1 MAYHKLD
8 KKKYAAEQKEKLDE
22 LHARI
27 TEIGEGFNLSP
38 ETLADYYSFAGR
50 FYQYSPRNNMLI
62 YDQNKHATFCGSY
75 KYYQDQGYSVKAGEH
90 GLKILVPVTTT
101 LFKVSENE
109 WKKVSEA
116 TKEEKE
122 KLKRKEF
129 ETRMVQNYKIGSVFD
144 ISQTTIPP
152 EEYPKFYSVGYKS
165 EQHATIFEGVKN
177 YCENE
182 LNCPVKMANL
192 HSIGLQGHYLPF
204 ENKIELN
211 EILEDSKKLEIALH
225 EMGHAIMHSDV
236 FKELPREQIE
246 FEADSIGLMFSSHF
260 GFDFAETQKFH
271 LAQQYRAMKE
281 GNEEAVENN
290 KKEPFDADPPWQY
303 KVYSKKGAGRSA
315 ESHYP
320 TMNIDDICNL
330 PISEI
335 ADKNATLF
343 LWVTFPNLKEAFDVI
358 KAWGFTYKT
367 VAFTWIKQNKR
378 SNTLFWGMG
387 YWTRANAEICLLATK
402 GTPQRKSAAVHQVII
417 SHIEQ
422 HSKKPDET
430 RDRIVQLMGNL
441 PRIELFARQRAKGWD
456 AWGNE
461 IDSDIEFISID
472 KN

>member
-290 KKEPFDADPPWQY
+290 KKEPFDVN
-303 KVYSKKGAGRSA
+303 KILNNV
-315 ESHYP
+315 
-320 TMNIDDICNL
+320 
-330 PISEI
+330 SE
-335 ADKNATLF
+335 
-343 LWVTFPNLKEAFDVI
+343 
-358 KAWGFTYKT
+358 TY
-367 VAFTWIKQNKR
+367 F
-378 SNTLFWGMG
+378 
-387 YWTRANAEICLLATK
+387 E
-402 GTPQRKSAAVHQVII
+402 
-417 SHIEQ
+417 HIE
-422 HSKKPDET
+422 K
-430 RDRIVQLMGNL
+430 L
-441 PRIELFARQRAKGWD
+441 
-456 AWGNE
+456 
-461 IDSDIEFISID
+461 SDYVNVSLLKDI
-472 KN
+472 

>member
-290 KKEPFDADPPWQY
+290 KKEPFDVNKILNNVSETYFEHVEKLSDY
-303 KVYSKKGAGRSA
+303 VNVSLLKDKVS
-315 ESHYP
+315 
-320 TMNIDDICNL
+320 TIDKRFRDENGKLNNSIE
-330 PISEI
+330 EI
-335 ADKNATLF
+335 AKQTQDEADEYYKNGEKYMIEGEVKPFICTRWQENGDNHIRFDACYETKTGTNHLYCAPEKMGTFLPDVATNNSAIIKLDSLQELNSAKNNSIQNYCNKVADKSSLRVSADLTL
-343 LWVTFPNLKEAFDVI
+343 
-358 KAWGFTYKT
+358 
-367 VAFTWIKQNKR
+367 
-378 SNTLFWGMG
+378 
-387 YWTRANAEICLLATK
+387 
-402 GTPQRKSAAVHQVII
+402 
-417 SHIEQ
+417 
-422 HSKKPDET
+422 
-430 RDRIVQLMGNL
+430 
-441 PRIELFARQRAKGWD
+441 
-456 AWGNE
+456 
-461 IDSDIEFISID
+461 
-472 KN
+472 

>member
-8 KKKYAAEQKEKLDE
+8 KKKYAAKQKEKLDE

-129 ETRMVQNYKIGSVFD
+129 ETRRVQNYKIGSVFD

-236 FKELPREQIE
+236 FKELPCEQIE

-290 KKEPFDADPPWQY
+290 KKEPFDVNKILNNVSETYFEHIEKLSDYVNVSLLKDKVSTIDKRFRDENGKLNNSIEEIVKQTQDEADEYYKNGEKYMIEGEVKPFICTRWQENGDNHIRFDACY
-303 KVYSKKGAGRSA
+303 ETKTGTNHLYCAQEKMGTFLPDVATNNSAIIKLDSLQELNSAKNNSIQNYCNKV
-315 ESHYP
+315 
-320 TMNIDDICNL
+320 
-330 PISEI
+330 
-335 ADKNATLF
+335 ADKSSLRVSADLTL
-343 LWVTFPNLKEAFDVI
+343 
-358 KAWGFTYKT
+358 
-367 VAFTWIKQNKR
+367 
-378 SNTLFWGMG
+378 
-387 YWTRANAEICLLATK
+387 
-402 GTPQRKSAAVHQVII
+402 
-417 SHIEQ
+417 
-422 HSKKPDET
+422 
-430 RDRIVQLMGNL
+430 
-441 PRIELFARQRAKGWD
+441 
-456 AWGNE
+456 
-461 IDSDIEFISID
+461 
-472 KN
+472 